1 MNLKEVTPENVYFLS
16 IDRNLTPSLATQ
28 WTFSILSA
36 GFRCEI
42 QIQRCPKFNIIAA
55 ILNSNWKPGHVFVM
69 SFHLTDVF
77 QMASDMPFYYGNH
90 KFNILAAILNSTW
103 EPGRVFVTSF
113 HPRDFSQM
121 ASDMPFNYHKLLK
134 VTTTFRISS
143 LWGKC
148 YFQGEQKLFYK
159 VVMNE
164 LFWFYEIKKKTE
176 IRTWNAILH
185 SSSNL
190 CCWILHVH
198 IM

>member
-1 MNLKEVTPENVYFLS
+1 
-16 IDRNLTPSLATQ
+16 
-28 WTFSILSA
+28 
-36 GFRCEI
+36 
-42 QIQRCPKFNIIAA
+42 
-55 ILNSNWKPGHVFVM
+55 M

-190 CCWILHVH
+190 CCCYMGGLFMSTSCSQWSGRKLVRYHKLTRCYVNISVCWSRFEFKFDEMFLL
-198 IM
+198 ICFSWKWY

>member
-1 MNLKEVTPENVYFLS
+1 
-16 IDRNLTPSLATQ
+16 
-28 WTFSILSA
+28 
-36 GFRCEI
+36 
-42 QIQRCPKFNIIAA
+42 
-55 ILNSNWKPGHVFVM
+55 M
-69 SFHLTDVF
+69 SFHPTDVF

-143 LWGKC
+143 LWGLKSVT
-148 YFQGEQKLFYK
+148 FRGSKNSFTKLL
-159 VVMNE
+159 MNE
-164 LFWFYEIKKKTE
+164 LFWFYEIKKKTQKF
-176 IRTWNAILH
+176 RKTVLKTWNAILH

-190 CCWILHVH
+190 CCCYISGFFMSTSCSQWSGRKLVRYHKLTRCYVNISVCWSRFEFKFDEMFLL
-198 IM
+198 ICFSWKWY